1 MKKSAQKIAA
11 VCLAACLLMIA
22 IPSAH
27 AEEQAGAD
35 KNWELNL
42 TPMYLWFVDMSGTMG
57 VKNMNVPVDV
67 PFGDIFDNLEAIL
80 TGHFEALHRSHW
92 GLILDLSYL
101 DIGSSV
107 PADRIQKVDF
117 VSVIAE
123 ADGFYRFDM
132 GYQAIDILA
141 GIRYNSLEPKITFTP
156 GLPLSS
162 LKTTEDWIDPIVGG
176 RYLRELND
184 QWTLIL
190 RADIGGFGVGSD
202 FVWNVSGLV
211 DYRPWKHVSI
221 IGGYKA
227 LDTDYKNSNGTITTY
242 DVRLAGPVLG
252 LNFFW

>member
-1 MKKSAQKIAA
+1 MKHSAKKIAA

-22 IPSAH
+22 TPSAH
-27 AEEQAGAD
+27 AEEQAEAA
-35 KNWELNL
+35 KNWEFNL
-42 TPMYLWFVDMSGTMG
+42 TPMYIWFVDMSGTMG
-57 VKNMNVPVDV
+57 IKNLVNAPIDV
-67 PFGDIFDNLEAIL
+67 PFSTIFDNLEAIL
-80 TGHFEALHRSHW
+80 TGHFEAKHKSNW

-107 PADRIQKVDF
+107 PAPQIQKVDF

-132 GYQAIDILA
+132 GYQAIDIIA
-141 GIRYNSLEPKITFTP
+141 GFRYNSLEPKITFTP
-156 GLPLSS
+156 GQQRKSTENWVDPL
-162 LKTTEDWIDPIVGG
+162 VGG

-190 RADIGGFGVGSD
+190 RADIGGFNVGSD

-221 IGGYKA
+221 IGGYRA
-227 LDTDYKNSNGTITTY
+227 LDTDYKNSSGTITTY
-242 DVRLAGPVLG
+242 DVRLAGPLLG
-252 LNFFW
+252 LNFYW